1 MKLAVNGWFLDQ
13 LATGSGQYLR
23 YLLANF
29 PAVDASIEV
38 HLLVPGET
46 IPTDLPPELDYV
58 TIHTL
63 GGGRNNVAKVK
74 FEQRTIPT
82 FAKKIGADLIHIPY
96 WAPPLRSKVPF
107 VVTVHDI
114 IPLLLPEHRG
124 STVGMMYTSLVS
136 AATRGAAHVIT
147 DSHSSRLD
155 VIEHLNIPTERVST
169 VYLAVTD
176 DYQPSTK
183 LRPAAGIKD
192 KYNLPENY
200 ILYIGGFH
208 KRKNVQRILAAWTW
222 ASGPVGDF
230 YPLVIAG
237 SLPTPDGKMFYD
249 LPALAEELDITDTV
263 RFIGRVA
270 EEDKIA
276 LYQGATGLIFPSSYE
291 GFGLPPLEAMACGIP
306 VITSDKSSLP
316 EVVGDAAYLLPDL
329 EDTRKI
335 ASTMIGLTIDEELH
349 SELSAKGVKQAQK
362 FSWQKTAA
370 ETIEIYKQ
378 VVG

>member
-23 YLLANF
+23 YLFANL
-29 PAVDASIEV
+29 PSVDPTIEV
-38 HLLVPGET
+38 HFLVPGESSAFEL
-46 IPTDLPPELDYV
+46 PADLAYV
-58 TIHTL
+58 HVHPL
-63 GGGRNNVAKVK
+63 GGGRSNVDKVR
-74 FEQRTIPT
+74 FEQQRVPK
-82 FAKKIGADLIHIPY
+82 AARAIGADLIHIPY

-114 IPLLLPEHRG
+114 IPILLPEHRG
-124 STVGMMYTSLVS
+124 SLQNMMYTSLVS
-136 AATRGAAHVIT
+136 AATRGAAHIIT
-147 DSHSSRLD
+147 DSHSARLD
-155 VIEHLNIPTERVST
+155 VMEHLKIPTDKVTT

-183 LRPAAGIKD
+183 LRPAAEIKD
-192 KYNLPENY
+192 KYGLPENY
-200 ILYIGGFH
+200 LLYIGGFH
-208 KRKNVQRILAAWTW
+208 KRKNVHRILAGWTW
-222 ASGPVGDF
+222 AAGPIGDF

-237 SLPTPDGKMFYD
+237 SLPTPDGKLFYD
-249 LPALAEELDITDTV
+249 LPALAEDLDITDSV

-276 LYQGATGLIFPSSYE
+276 LYQGATALIFPSSYE

-306 VITSDKSSLP
+306 VVTSDKSSLP

-349 SELSAKGVKQAQK
+349 SELSAKGVKQAEK

-370 ETIEIYKQ
+370 ETVAVYKK